1 VKAILKSVSRS
12 FYLTIRFL
20 PHPLREPVGLAY
32 LLARATDTIADTA
45 TIPAAARQTTLREV
59 ARVIAGEVDFD
70 SIAEALREF
79 SARQS
84 DPHERTLIEN
94 LGTCIDW
101 LRKIEAADR
110 TDIRDVL
117 RTIVRGQ
124 ELDLVRFG
132 DPATAVPLRTSA
144 ELDEYTYL
152 VAGCVGAFW
161 TKLGFR
167 HCPNFATRPPNEMTA
182 LGIGYGEGLQLI
194 NVLRDRASD
203 SAAGREYLPAEDLA
217 AASVENVFS
226 GWLGQA
232 EEKISAGIDYCSA
245 LTNWRVRYATALP
258 ALIGARTIA
267 LLRAAGPNAE
277 KIKVPRREVRRILFA
292 ALFAALSPLAL
303 RALFQRLL
311 ASSSDL
317 SPGKSTGLRITS

>member
-1 VKAILKSVSRS
+1 VKAILRSVSRS

-20 PHPLREPVGLAY
+20 PRPLRDPVGLAY

-45 TIPAAARQTTLREV
+45 SIPAATRLTTLRAV
-59 ARVIAGEVDFD
+59 ARAIAGDMDF
-70 SIAEALREF
+70 SSVAEGLRDF
-79 SARQS
+79 SAGQS
-84 DPHERTLIEN
+84 DPHERILIEN
-94 LGTCIDW
+94 LDGCVDW
-101 LRKIEAADR
+101 LSKIDAADR
-110 TDIRDVL
+110 ADIREVL
-117 RTIVRGQ
+117 KTIVRGQ
-124 ELDLVRFG
+124 ELDLVRFA

-152 VAGCVGAFW
+152 VAGSVGAFW

-167 HCPNFATRPPNEMTA
+167 HCPNFATRAPNEMTA
-182 LGIGYGEGLQLI
+182 LGTGYGEGLQLI
-194 NVLRDRASD
+194 NVLRDRAAD
-203 SAAGREYLPAEDLA
+203 TAAGRDYLPAEELA
-217 AASVENVFS
+217 GSTVENVFT

-267 LLRAAGPNAE
+267 LLRAAGPTAE
-277 KIKVPRREVRRILFA
+277 RIKVPRKEVRRILAA

-311 ASSSDL
+311 AF
-317 SPGKSTGLRITS
+317 